1 MTRRTL
7 FPALVAATLSLGAC
21 RGKPAPAPE
30 PVPAVQQPAGPS
42 AAELAAAEAAKR
54 RADSIAA
61 ASRAAAAANAAAA
74 ADAERAAA
82 SLKEMLAK
90 PVYFDYDK
98 DQIRDDAKADLDA
111 KAAILGANP
120 TVTYLIV
127 GHTDEQGTAEYNLAL
142 GQRRAAQVK
151 RYLTAKGIDEGRLA
165 TQSMGDTQPASRGTD
180 EAAYQ
185 LNRRAEFQSSNLPG
199 VLNRPRD

>member
-7 FPALVAATLSLGAC
+7 FLSLVATTVSLGAC

-30 PVPAVQQPAGPS
+30 PVAVPVQPAGPS
-42 AAELAAAEAAKR
+42 AAEMAAAEAAKR

-61 ASRAAAAANAAAA
+61 ASRGAAAANAAE
-74 ADAERAAA
+74 AERMAA
-82 SLKEMLAK
+82 SMKETLAK

-98 DQIRDDAKADLDA
+98 DAIRDDAKAALDA

-151 RYLTAKGIDEGRLA
+151 RYLAAKGIDEARLT
-165 TQSMGDTQPASRGTD
+165 TQSMGDTQPAARGTD
-180 EAAYQ
+180 EASYQ

-199 VLNRPRD
+199 VMNRPRD